1 MGPRTFNH
9 NFFITFFFFLKSLC
23 VCENRATSGDE
34 KILRL
39 PSCVHKSKE
48 TSLFYTDTDD
58 DDDEDEDDA

>member
-9 NFFITFFFFLKSLC
+9 NFFVLC

-58 DDDEDEDDA
+58 DDDEDDDDA